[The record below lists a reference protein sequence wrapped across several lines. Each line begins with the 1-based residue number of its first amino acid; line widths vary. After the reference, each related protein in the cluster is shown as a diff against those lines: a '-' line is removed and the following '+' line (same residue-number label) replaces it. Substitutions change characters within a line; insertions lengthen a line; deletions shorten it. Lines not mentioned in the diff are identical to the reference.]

1 VCVHPG
7 EKFSSLEYS
16 MSTLDCSGDGGSS
29 GGALS
34 DRDDGDSS
42 LDGGG
47 DVPLECGGDGRTPP
61 M

>member
-1 VCVHPG
+1 
-7 EKFSSLEYS
+7 